1 MPPDLAVAL
10 SPHPATPEHPSSQ
23 VPSSLHTI
31 WTTLRPLA
39 QPLPCLPFSY
49 DFTEDLGQQLLFVQT
64 EAFCVDLLED
74 CWGRG
79 AERASILY
87 TWGNDACY
95 VTASTRHIPT
105 PHALCAKH
113 WLGNLSCCGVSMV
126 SSTWRFMDV
135 AEELQRNL
143 QHWPNI
149 RVSQN
154 IVLGHTELPGI
165 LMENEVPWASD
176 LPESES
182 LREAPRNVHFLTS
195 LPNDFGHHEVR
206 EPLLQLH
213 EVFYNVRVWAVR
225 ETHILCLTAYIQQHK
240 GGHLESLQYF
250 CIDIFNINWNPK
262 TFKWV
267 QTIIRWKAR
276 AHTWGCG
283 GEGLLLPC
291 VHTHS

>member
-10 SPHPATPEHPSSQ
+10 SPHPATPEPPSSR
-23 VPSSLHTI
+23 VPSSLHTT
-31 WTTLRPLA
+31 WTTLRCLA
-39 QPLPCLPFSY
+39 RPLPCLPSSY
-49 DFTEDLGQQLLFVQT
+49 DFTEDLGQQLFVQT

-74 CWGRG
+74 CWGQG
-79 AERASILY
+79 AERATILY

-113 WLGNLSCCGVSMV
+113 CLGNLSCCGVSTV

-149 RVSQN
+149 HVSQN
-154 IVLGHTELPGI
+154 IVLDHTELPGI
-165 LMENEVPWASD
+165 LMENEVSWASD

-195 LPNDFGHHEVR
+195 LPNDFRHHEVW
-206 EPLLQLH
+206 EPLLHEVFYNCMKFFYKLH

-225 ETHILCLTAYIQQHK
+225 ETHILRLTA
-240 GGHLESLQYF
+240 
-250 CIDIFNINWNPK
+250 
-262 TFKWV
+262 
-267 QTIIRWKAR
+267 
-276 AHTWGCG
+276 
-283 GEGLLLPC
+283 
-291 VHTHS
+291 VHTAT